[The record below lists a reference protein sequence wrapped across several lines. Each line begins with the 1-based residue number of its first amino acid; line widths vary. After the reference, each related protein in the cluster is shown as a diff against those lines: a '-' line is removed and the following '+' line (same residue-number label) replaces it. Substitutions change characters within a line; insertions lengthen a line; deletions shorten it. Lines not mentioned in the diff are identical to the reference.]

1 MFKKHTTS
9 RKQLKIPEKPAL
21 INKENFCS
29 AIKKKKPEEP
39 KLDTNYVYNKKPIIE
54 EPKKVQKK

>member
-29 AIKKKKPEEP
+29 AIKKKEARRTKTRH
-39 KLDTNYVYNKKPIIE
+39 KLRV
-54 EPKKVQKK
+54 